1 MKNNLTKISMAC
13 HSEFSNIHF
22 LSSLFLVLVSW
33 NKTKSA
39 SQWLIPSNFRHRDH
53 HKADLQWS
61 RTAYPRSL
69 SKKPSAEWAKEVRHL
84 ILLLLIDTQS
94 CPTVCDP
101 VDCSPPGSSV
111 HGILQAK
118 ILKWVSIS
126 SLCLG
131 TCPLVWY
138 MSVCHLKKVVRWIY
152 AQKPLPPQNIAT
164 KRNYNPLAS
173 LAHLE

>member
-39 SQWLIPSNFRHRDH
+39 SQWLIPSNFRHGDH

-111 HGILQAK
+111 HGILQARM
-118 ILKWVSIS
+118 LEWVAVPFCRGS
-126 SLCLG
+126 SRPRDWTRACCIAG
-131 TCPLVWY
+131 RFFTI
-138 MSVCHLKKVVRWIY
+138 RATRE
-152 AQKPLPPQNIAT
+152 AQCFLT
-164 KRNYNPLAS
+164 S
-173 LAHLE
+173 S